1 MVRTFVRITVVA
13 IAAMAFLIVL
23 AAESNAASRS
33 VQVPCGQSLASA
45 VNSDPVGTA
54 TRFVLSDCVY
64 TVSSTLKPED
74 GDEIA
79 GPVGTFID
87 RQYAKDPEFGS
98 GGGAIIR
105 GSSTLDQ
112 VLKPQGTFRSDWI
125 KVEGGNFDGSAG
137 SGVGIAGGQMASD
150 SVIHATRISENEGA
164 GVSNFHGHFWRSE
177 LTNNTTNPD
186 ALGFIGS
193 GLKAVDEVWVSESYV
208 HDTQGNGIWGDEE
221 VNDQPLPNGK
231 FTVWHNLI
239 VNNGRDGVRWEKVGD
254 EATSGEALIYL
265 NNIHGNGRAK
275 SRAGVGIRD
284 AQDAVVRDNLFG
296 SAIIQ
301 GISYPKNY
309 RAWSATDSGRAD
321 RPNLFNIQILNNARR
336 GDTEKGCDEPD
347 SIVLCANNTP

>member
-13 IAAMAFLIVL
+13 ITAMAFLIVL

-33 VQVPCGQSLASA
+33 VQVPCGANLATA
-45 VNSDPVGTA
+45 VNSDPKTTA
-54 TRFVLSDCVY
+54 TRFVLSECVY
-64 TVSSTLKPED
+64 NVSSTLKPED

-98 GGGAIIR
+98 GGGATIR

-112 VLKPQGTFRSDWI
+112 VMKPQGTFRSDWI

-150 SVIHATRISENEGA
+150 SVIHATRIADTEGA
-164 GVSNFHGHFWRSE
+164 GISNFHGHLWRSE
-177 LTNNTTNPD
+177 LTNTTTNPS

-193 GLKAVDEVWVSESYV
+193 GVKGVDEFWVSESYV
-208 HDTQGNGIWGDEE
+208 HDNQGNGIWCDEE
-221 VNDQPLPNGK
+221 CNDQPLSNGK
-231 FTVWHNLI
+231 FTVWYSLI
-239 VNNGRDGVRWEKVGD
+239 VNNGRDGVRWEKVGS
-254 EATSGEALIYL
+254 EATHGEALIYL
-265 NNIHGNGRAK
+265 NNIHGNGRAN

-296 SAIIQ
+296 SAIIA
-301 GISYPKNY
+301 GITYPKNY
-309 RAWSATDSGRAD
+309 RAWSATDSGRSD
-321 RPNLFNIQILNNARR
+321 RPNLAGIQILENARR
-336 GDTEKGCDEPD
+336 GDAEKGCDEPD
-347 SIVLCANNTP
+347 HLVLCANNTP